1 MAAFDLFEYFFL
13 FRKLSLENSGN
24 GILPKNLGRL
34 IGKNLPSSFYAFDMA
49 SITR

>member
-24 GILPKNLGRL
+24 GILPKNLARL
-34 IGKNLPSSFYAFDMA
+34 IGKNLRVVF
-49 SITR
+49 IRLTWLL

>member
-34 IGKNLPSSFYAFDMA
+34 IGKNLRVVF
-49 SITR
+49 IRLTWLL